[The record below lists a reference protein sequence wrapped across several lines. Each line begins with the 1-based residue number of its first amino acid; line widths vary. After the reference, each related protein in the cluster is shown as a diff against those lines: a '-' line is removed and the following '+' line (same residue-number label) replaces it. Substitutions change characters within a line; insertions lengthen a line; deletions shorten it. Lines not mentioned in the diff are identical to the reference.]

1 MQFTL
6 ALKNRKVPVKLKL
19 FLAHTSGL
27 GLLLLLVVLAC
38 FEQINSTSKDQIV
51 VSLNSLQDF
60 LFQPFWR
67 KEAKMI
73 WWYFESLLTSGWDI
87 WLLSV
92 YIFNMSH
99 FREVSLSQISWQ
111 SLLITLEN

>member
-6 ALKNRKVPVKLKL
+6 ALKNIKVPVKLKC

-38 FEQINSTSKDQIV
+38 FEQINCTSRDQIV

-60 LFQPFWR
+60 LFLPFWG
-67 KEAKMI
+67 KGVKTI
-73 WWYFESLLTSGWDI
+73 W
-87 WLLSV
+87 
-92 YIFNMSH
+92 
-99 FREVSLSQISWQ
+99 
-111 SLLITLEN
+111 